1 MSIIYTSFYTTFFNG
16 LMEQQ
21 DIKPSDLVGVI
32 GSEELVSEVI
42 IDKREISKSEAKAL
56 GKFFKVNPVLFI
68 W

>member
-1 MSIIYTSFYTTFFNG
+1 
-16 LMEQQ
+16 MEQQ